1 MHAWYPCLLKLHS
14 EGSASTKF
22 TNLEKILGKRFLL
35 HLFKA
40 RPSTHRNSKLK
51 IKMARGSQEVSHAGW
66 LRSATGLVV
75 VDAPAN
81 VLGKMAK
88 LCVVLGHVS

>member
-1 MHAWYPCLLKLHS
+1 MHTWYPYLLKLHS
-14 EGSASTKF
+14 EGGASTKF
-22 TNLEKILGKRFLL
+22 TNLEKICRRFLL

-40 RPSTHRNSKLK
+40 RSSPHRTKKLR

-66 LRSATGLVV
+66 LRSATGLVE

-81 VLGKMAK
+81 VFGKMAK
-88 LCVVLGHVS
+88 LCVVLGQVL